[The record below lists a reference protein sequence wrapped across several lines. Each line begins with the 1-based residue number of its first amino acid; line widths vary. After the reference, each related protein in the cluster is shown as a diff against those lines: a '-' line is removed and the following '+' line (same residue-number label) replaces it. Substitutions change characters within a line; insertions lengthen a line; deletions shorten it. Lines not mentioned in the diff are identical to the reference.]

1 MQPKKQSQRKRG
13 CGCDQGRGSRERN
26 SLREKGIVLALL
38 MMKRDIKIHKPQ
50 DTKEKVEAIQSMCK
64 KPRPWGLIIRKRVDR
79 VKLFLKMM
87 A

>member
-13 CGCDQGRGSRERN
+13 CGCDQGED
-26 SLREKGIVLALL
+26 LEKGIVLALL

>member
-1 MQPKKQSQRKRG
+1 MKNDACSQRNRAKEKE
-13 CGCDQGRGSRERN
+13 DVDVIKEED
-26 SLREKGIVLALL
+26 LEKGIVLALL

-79 VKLFLKMM
+79 AKLFLKMM

>member
-1 MQPKKQSQRKRG
+1 MKNDACSQRNRAKEKE
-13 CGCDQGRGSRERN
+13 DVDVIKEED
-26 SLREKGIVLALL
+26 LEKGIVLALL

-50 DTKEKVEAIQSMCK
+50 DTKEKVEAIKSMCK

>member
-1 MQPKKQSQRKRG
+1 MKNDASTQRNRAKEKE
-13 CGCDQGRGSRERN
+13 DVDVIKEED
-26 SLREKGIVLALL
+26 LEKGIVLALL

-64 KPRPWGLIIRKRVDR
+64 KPRPWGLIIHKRVDR
-79 VKLFLKMM
+79 AKLFLKMM